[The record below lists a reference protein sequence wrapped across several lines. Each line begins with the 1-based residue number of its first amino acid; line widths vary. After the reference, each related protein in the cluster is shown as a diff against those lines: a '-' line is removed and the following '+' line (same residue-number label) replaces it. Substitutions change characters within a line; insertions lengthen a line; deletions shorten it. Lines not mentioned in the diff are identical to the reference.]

1 MKAQVITSYGG
12 PEVFETRDVPVPQ
25 VKPGHVLIR
34 VAASSV
40 NPVDTKIRSGM
51 PAFKPDL
58 PAILHGDV
66 AGVVEAVGEGVTIF
80 KPGDEVYACAGGVK
94 GRDGALAEYMLA
106 DADLVALKPASLSL
120 AEAAALPLV
129 TITAWEAL
137 IDRARIQ
144 PGDKVLIHA
153 ATGGVGHVAIQIAKA
168 AGAIVHAT
176 ASTPEKQ
183 AIAKELGADHVIDYR
198 NTSVADYVGQYT
210 GGAGFDVVF
219 DTVGGENIDRSFE
232 AVRPL
237 GQVSLIAARSSHDL
251 SPLHSKGISVHVVL
265 MLLPMLLGRGLA
277 HHGDILRRAADMVE
291 RGRLRPLIDKR
302 RFSFEQVGEAPCP
315 AGVGQGHRQ
324 DRAGAVKD
332 CRRSGLRQDRGRG
345 GGFAPCSLMRIVIAC
360 P

>member
-1 MKAQVITSYGG
+1 MKAQIINRYGG
-12 PEVFETRDVPVPQ
+12 PEVFETQDVPTPE

-34 VAASSV
+34 VAATSV

-51 PAFKPDL
+51 PAFKPEV

-66 AGVVEAVGEGVTIF
+66 AGVVEAVGEGVTAF

-94 GRDGALAEYMLA
+94 GMGGALAEFMLA
-106 DADLVALKPASLSL
+106 DADLVALKPAGLSM

-153 ATGGVGHVAIQIAKA
+153 GTGGVGHVAVQIAKA
-168 AGAIVHAT
+168 AGAVVHAT

-183 AIAKELGADHVIDYR
+183 ALAQDLGADHVIDYR
-198 NTSVADYVGQYT
+198 STPVADYVAQYT
-210 GGAGFDVVF
+210 GGEGFDVVF

-251 SPLHSKGISVHVVL
+251 SPLHSKGVSAHVVL
-265 MLLPMLLGRGLA
+265 MLLPMLLGRGMA
-277 HHGDILRRAADMVE
+277 RHGDILRRAADMVE
-291 RGRLRPLIDKR
+291 RGRLRPLIDER
-302 RFSFEQVGEAPCP
+302 RFAFEQVGEAH
-315 AGVGQGHRQ
+315 ALLE
-324 DRAGAVKD
+324 
-332 CRRSGLRQDRGRG
+332 SGKAIGK
-345 GGFAPCSLMRIVIAC
+345 IVLER
-360 P
+360 